1 MIKRNLEE
9 LFPDEYGLKAYD
21 LNTLEINLVTVET
34 CAKHAERA
42 NEEFEFLFKNPGKS
56 GFYFVDWRIIYAA
69 VDEFLKSAD
78 LNRFEEGRRNVLL
91 RFQTHYDM
99 SADVLYERL
108 GVFDDDRDDDQ
119 TNTGL
124 GRSTPNDGHD

>member
-1 MIKRNLEE
+1 MDKRKLEE
-9 LFPDEYGLKAYD
+9 LFPDEYGLKEYD
-21 LNTLEINLVTVET
+21 LNTLEIKLVTEET
-34 CAKHAERA
+34 CAEYAERA

-78 LNRFEEGRRNVLL
+78 LNRFEEDRRNVLL
-91 RFQTHYDM
+91 RFQRHYEM

-119 TNTGL
+119 TNTGS
-124 GRSTPNDGHD
+124 GHSTPDDGDD

>member
-1 MIKRNLEE
+1 MVKRKLEE

-78 LNRFEEGRRNVLL
+78 MNRFEEGRRNVLL
-91 RFQTHYDM
+91 RFQRHYDM

-124 GRSTPNDGHD
+124 GRSTPNDGDD

>member
-1 MIKRNLEE
+1 MVKRKLEE

-21 LNTLEINLVTVET
+21 LKSLEINLVTEET
-34 CAKHAERA
+34 CAEFAEKA
-42 NEEFEFLFKNPGKS
+42 NEEFEFLLKNSGKS

-78 LNRFEEGRRNVLL
+78 LNRFEEDRRNVLL
-91 RFQTHYDM
+91 RFQRHYEM

-108 GVFDDDRDDDQ
+108 GVFDDDGDDDQ
-119 TNTGL
+119 TNTGS
-124 GRSTPNDGHD
+124 GRSTPEAGDD